1 MEDVWGVVS
10 DSDVEVASGD
20 PWDASEASSPLAAGE
35 ELYELPAPVRAAI
48 AAIPGPEPQ
57 ATQHDNSCQD
67 IPSLFADESP
77 KSVNQAANMPCND
90 VAPEG
95 ISGGHTPGRA
105 SCGRLVESDDLL
117 FPGETQSKKARLG
130 SVDDPI
136 LESWQI
142 ALPKPPAGTEWWT
155 APLGQAYEHLRRNAS
170 GGRAPSFPLTHEE
183 FGAGTYG
190 VMWIFEARSPC
201 TLSTTIRLAQRC
213 ICTCDIR
220 YACVYV
226 IHQLLLW
233 ALVWF

>member
-20 PWDASEASSPLAAGE
+20 PWDNTEASSPLAAWLPEEEE
-35 ELYELPAPVRAAI
+35 ELYELHTPEPAAI
-48 AAIPGPEPQ
+48 AAISGPEPQ

-67 IPSLFADESP
+67 ISGLLADESL

-95 ISGGHTPGRA
+95 ISGDHTPGGA

-117 FPGETQSKKARLG
+117 LPGETQSKKARLG
-130 SVDDPI
+130 SVDDPV
-136 LESWQI
+136 LDSWQI
-142 ALPKPPAGTEWWT
+142 ALPEPPAGTEWWT
-155 APLGQAYEHLRRNAS
+155 APLGQAYEHLRRQAS

-201 TLSTTIRLAQRC
+201 RQFDWHSDVSI
-213 ICTCDIR
+213 
-220 YACVYV
+220 YV
-226 IHQLLLW
+226 
-233 ALVWF
+233 